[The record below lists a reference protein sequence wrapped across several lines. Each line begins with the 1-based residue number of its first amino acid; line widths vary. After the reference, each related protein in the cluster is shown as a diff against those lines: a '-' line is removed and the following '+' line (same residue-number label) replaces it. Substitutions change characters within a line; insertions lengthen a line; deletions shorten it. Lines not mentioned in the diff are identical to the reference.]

1 MIANRYFNTV
11 SGRRNKTNRPH
22 PFLNDPHPTRSPAIL
37 LADTDIIQ
45 FNKATQLNTKVIDF
59 LLQKSLPEHLP
70 DNVLVG
76 TSNSLSLMELFIN
89 KIKSTDRS
97 EIRSVNRIKENYLY
111 YSIKHFHYI
120 GINCNHNHFCVVQ
133 VGFDINKPEIFD
145 SVKVFDSLRK
155 SVRTT
160 DKGFRNTAGAYYLKK
175 FQSFLLNYVFNDIP
189 ESSVLKEDSEYILKN
204 ADYYAN
210 PQQTNHYD
218 CGLFAL
224 ASVLHL
230 VKGRD
235 LNSLSYSQDNI
246 TDLRDSL
253 FTIFSD
259 NNKQQYPD
267 PFTSLTGTFMY
278 SFFPYLSED
287 DPDDP
292 YINYFILQNW
302 W

>member
-1 MIANRYFNTV
+1 V

-22 PFLNDPHPTRSPAIL
+22 PSRSPAIL
-37 LADTDIIQ
+37 LADTDIAQ
-45 FNKATQLNTKVIDF
+45 FNKTTQLNTKVVDF
-59 LLQKSLPEHLP
+59 LLQKSLP
-70 DNVLVG
+70 VVG
-76 TSNSLSLMELFIN
+76 TSNSLSLMELFLN

-97 EIRSVNRIKENYLY
+97 QIQSANKIKDNYLY
-111 YSIKHFHYI
+111 YSTKHFHYI

-133 VGFDINKPEIFD
+133 VGFDINKPEKFD

-155 SVRTT
+155 SGRTT
-160 DKGFRNTAGAYYLKK
+160 YKGFRNTAGAYYLKK
-175 FQSFLLNYVFNDIP
+175 FQSFLLNYVFNNIP
-189 ESSVLKEDSEYILKN
+189 EASVLKEDSEYILKN

-210 PQQTNHYD
+210 PPQTNHYD

-230 VKGRD
+230 VKGRE

-253 FTIFSD
+253 LTIFS
-259 NNKQQYPD
+259 NNNQEQYPD
-267 PFTSLTGTFMY
+267 LFTNLTGTFIY

-287 DPDDP
+287 EPDDP
-292 YINYFILQNW
+292 
-302 W
+302 